1 MKFVYSD
8 CVHDAIGNQPVL
20 DQFDLAKTIEFYGT
34 SQDDYIT
41 GSLLQIDSVASAR
54 QNRIVFTASDRG
66 KIFSKLEAGIEP
78 ALDST
83 FGSREVFKNS
93 SYAARLVPWSE
104 KVSNHYRITQ
114 CVDEKERIYDTCLPD
129 VNKCFTVDESNIWY
143 TRDNAEYWLS
153 PYGNVNSASDV
164 GYILF
169 NAKPIA
175 SQPLSNN
182 TWTWSFPYEEK
193 YEPDNRRIKTQN
205 IFSDLTS
212 NLATN
217 WYPASF
223 TSIRNKNLPKKIN
236 TVFPILPGKKQIDV
250 NDSSF
255 KVDPSLPDNGV
266 GSYRFLIPAD
276 VKLDNKTTLTSQYLT
291 SSMSNED
298 MIRFLFGFGDLNNIT
313 YTSFTLNEDE
323 EDEDRIISSSY
334 FTGFELQN
342 WSYTS
347 PAGGPVTVLSSSYN
361 GSPLLASGTNYYTPQ
376 FDQPSGSAIIK
387 WLASPYLGA
396 GNGSVAKGEIY
407 VDDGSIIGPFETY
420 SGYVDYPWVLVARE
434 GFVTSSFNDDI
445 VPNVYNYVSQSTFYS
460 YSDVSSAR
468 ASGQILTS
476 STAVYWKSGSSPS
489 RQWVLGSF
497 LSASILNAT
506 VGDDVYLFTNYKL
519 PEPIRGGK
527 VISTQKVEITSSIPW
542 KLAYQRAVSSQVDN
556 YFRTSFSGMPGLPSS
571 LGDVDIEIE
580 RVYGTDVPFAGTQT
594 VQTTPQILTDFTS
607 SLYPPGEYRVN
618 FSYVK
623 TGVTG
628 STNRIDRAFIDNV
641 QVLTF
646 GENQLTLNFDSNYRI
661 GYSHYPEFRQIVRDT
676 RTSPYFPGTG
686 LKTSQELSQD
696 IIKKLD
702 VFNPNA
708 VRPKFDQ
715 YLINIVDPSSTR
727 RSLNIPK
734 TTAVFTIDEKRIG
747 TLSQLSQVKN
757 TPEILARL
765 SLLDEA
771 GKYLTSDSYGSYEFA
786 YSPVIRG
793 WKYGLYNGLPA
804 HSRAHFRRN
813 KFGQFRDMLEQRL
826 FTTFFNS
833 SETLTQN
840 AARDTATSKTKK
852 LVNYGVQEGPV
863 TVKFVQQ
870 TARVNE
876 NSLGRIITAE
886 VSPESTTSQNL
897 TKNSSSALPYFD
909 GESKIKNIYTNI
921 RVGSAGATRARQ
933 TNQTSTEEMVLVTSD
948 TTTLSRANTEDLIEV
963 TSRPLQNITIGS
975 SRRQ

>member
-1 MKFVYSD
+1 MKFIYSD
-8 CVHDAIGNQPVL
+8 CVHDTIGNQSVL
-20 DQFDLAKTIEFYGT
+20 DQFELEKTSEFYGT
-34 SQDDYIT
+34 HQDDYIT
-41 GSLLQIDSVASAR
+41 GSMLQIDTVASVR
-54 QNRIVFTASDRG
+54 QNKIVFTASDRG
-66 KIFSKLEAGIEP
+66 KIFSKLEASSEP

-83 FGSREVFKNS
+83 FGSREVSKNS

-104 KVSNHYRITQ
+104 KVSNHYKISQ
-114 CVDEKERIYDTCLPD
+114 FIDEQERIYDTCLPD
-129 VNKCFTVDESNIWY
+129 VSKCFATDNSNVWY
-143 TRDNAEYWLS
+143 TSDNAQYWLS
-153 PYGNVNSASDV
+153 PYGNVNSSSDV

-182 TWTWSFPYEEK
+182 TWTWSFPYEDK
-193 YEPDNRRIKTQN
+193 YEPNIRRVKTQN

-212 NLATN
+212 NLTTN
-217 WYPASF
+217 WYPSSF
-223 TSIRNKNLPKKIN
+223 TSIKSKNLPKKIN

-266 GSYRFLIPAD
+266 GSYRFLIPSD
-276 VKLDNKTTLTSQYLT
+276 IKLDNKSTPTNQYLT

-323 EDEDRIISSSY
+323 DEDRIISSSY

-347 PAGGPVTVLSSSYN
+347 PAGSPVTVLSSTYN
-361 GSPLLASGTNYYTPQ
+361 GNPLLVSGANYYTPQ
-376 FDQPSGSAIIK
+376 FDQPSGSVIIK

-396 GNGSVAKGEIY
+396 GTGSIAKGEIY
-407 VDDGSIIGPFETY
+407 VDDGTIIGPFSTY
-420 SGYVDYPWVLVARE
+420 SGYIDYPWVLVARE

-445 VPNVYNYVSQSTFYS
+445 VENVYNYVSQSTFYS
-460 YSDVSSAR
+460 YSDASSAR
-468 ASGQILTS
+468 ANGQILAS
-476 STAVYWKSGSSPS
+476 PTAVYWKSGSSPS

-497 LSASILNAT
+497 LSASVLNTA

-527 VISTQKVEITSSIPW
+527 TISTQKVEITSSIPW
-542 KLAYQRAVSSQVDN
+542 KLAYQRAVSSQAEN
-556 YFRTSFSGMPGLPSS
+556 YFRTSFSGMPGLPTSV
-571 LGDVDIEIE
+571 GDVDIEIE

-594 VQTTPQILTDFTS
+594 VQTSPQVLSDFTS

-623 TGVTG
+623 TGLTG

-641 QVLTF
+641 QILTF
-646 GENQLTLNFDSNYRI
+646 GENQLSLNFDSNYRI
-661 GYSHYPEFRQIVRDT
+661 GYSHYPEFRQVVRDT

-696 IIKKLD
+696 IVKKLS
-702 VFNPNA
+702 VFNTNTTK
-708 VRPKFDQ
+708 PKFDQ
-715 YLINIVDPSSTR
+715 YLINVVNPTSTR
-727 RSLNIPK
+727 QDLNIPK
-734 TTAVFTIDEKRIG
+734 TTAVFTIDEKRIS

-757 TPEILARL
+757 TPELLARL
-765 SLLDEA
+765 SLLDEI

-813 KFGQFRDMLEQRL
+813 RFGQFRDMLEQRL

-833 SETLTQN
+833 STTLTQN
-840 AARDTATSKTKK
+840 AARNTTTSKTEK
-852 LVNYGVQEGPV
+852 LANYGVQEGPIS
-863 TVKFVQQ
+863 VKFVQQ

-876 NSLGRIITAE
+876 NGLGRIITTE

-897 TKNSSSALPYFD
+897 TKNSSSSIPYFD

-921 RVGSAGATRARQ
+921 RITSGDATRQ
-933 TNQTSTEEMVLVTSD
+933 LSQSSTEEMVLVTSD
-948 TTTLSRANTEDLIEV
+948 TTTLSRANTEGLIQV
-963 TSRPLQNITIGS
+963 TSRPLQNITISS